1 MDTATI
7 LRSRPSASATDD
19 RRVVTAGV
27 AGVRSPPT
35 RASGIEPPT
44 RGRAARRLVASLARF
59 MSRRIGTWRCMTSFR
74 VLGCRPEY
82 QHSRREEQ
90 EDEQDDAPTPH
101 SDSDQSRVYG
111 GLIRDPWRLDPAR
124 RTDHCVTRDRR
135 VTESARDAFQRCF
148 GHATRPGG
156 LTCGDGGVVTTS
168 TWRLPRSGRAVR
180 GWFAIT
186 YTPR

>member
-1 MDTATI
+1 MAATGAPSISRYFGRKRFQRCSPSASRNIAMDTATI

-59 MSRRIGTWRCMTSFR
+59 TSRRIGTWRCMTSFR

-82 QHSRREEQ
+82 QHSRCEER

-101 SDSDQSRVYG
+101 SDSDQSRVYE
-111 GLIRDPWRLDPAR
+111 I
-124 RTDHCVTRDRR
+124 
-135 VTESARDAFQRCF
+135 
-148 GHATRPGG
+148 
-156 LTCGDGGVVTTS
+156 
-168 TWRLPRSGRAVR
+168 GRASCR
-180 GWFAIT
+180 EGGE
-186 YTPR
+186 YTV